1 MLSQAA
7 QMFLT
12 KEFVAILFIFIDI
25 FNDVGQCLRPWQD
38 ICEAFT

>member
-1 MLSQAA
+1 MSQAA

-12 KEFVAILFIFIDI
+12 EKLFAILFIFIDI

-38 ICEAFT
+38 IREAFT